1 MTTLTDL
8 IRFNRIIFRDQIFTK
23 EYMVTA
29 VDECARYLDKNIR
42 SNSPVVYLVAPNHIK
57 TIVAFLGI
65 VKTGRA
71 ALLIDPKVGKL
82 EYEEMLADTTPS
94 AILRIDPQNIEFDYV
109 KEVEL
114 TGSSMDPS
122 LVAQLDDVAVMLYTA
137 AEDGY
142 AKAAMLTHRNL
153 LSNAQVICE
162 DNHVDASSTSCA
174 LLPFHHIFG
183 FQYGVITPLI
193 GNGSLLI
200 IDNGNSQ
207 RIDLVAEEISR
218 HKTTQIYSIPLI
230 YYLLSKSPAI
240 MDISKQVHSL
250 ICGGYKLAGFL
261 KSRFEQKC
269 GIPLL
274 EGYGLTETAAGC
286 LWQRRDEQIVNDSI
300 GYPVRNYTVKIFND
314 SNKELLPG
322 IKGEIYIRG
331 PGVTKGY
338 FRYPEATKKTLING
352 WLHTGDFGN
361 QNETGDVFF
370 LGCKKSMY
378 NVGGNKVYPE
388 HVKRLMMKNENVKT
402 VDLFSTYNELL
413 GDKVRAT
420 IMLRDTTPAARESFT
435 KWCRE
440 NLTPYK
446 IPEKTAFTENKSL
459 EKSVIGNG
467 AEVFCGCP

>member
-1 MTTLTDL
+1 LSPTPLPKTTGPIMTALTDS
-8 IRFNRIIFRDQIFTK
+8 IRFNLIIFRDRVFTK
-23 EYMVTA
+23 EYMVRA
-29 VDECARYLDKNIR
+29 IDACARYLDKNIR

-57 TIVAFLGI
+57 TIIGFLAI
-65 VKTGRA
+65 IKTGRT
-71 ALLIDPKVGKL
+71 ALLVDPKVGKI

-94 AILRIDPQNIEFDYV
+94 AILRIDRQTIEFDYD

-193 GNGSLLI
+193 GYGSLLV
-200 IDNGNSQ
+200 IDNGNAQ
-207 RIDLVAEEISR
+207 RIDLIAEEISR
-218 HKTTQIYSIPLI
+218 HKTTQIYSIPLM

-240 MDISKQVHSL
+240 RDISKQVHSL
-250 ICGGYKLAGFL
+250 ICGGYQLAGFL

-274 EGYGLTETAAGC
+274 EGYGLTETSAGC
-286 LWQRRDEQIVNDSI
+286 LWQQWGEKYANGSVGRA
-300 GYPVRNYTVKIFND
+300 VRNCRVKIFDEAN
-314 SNKELLPG
+314 NEVHLNE
-322 IKGEIYIRG
+322 KGEICVQGDNI
-331 PGVTKGY
+331 TKGY
-338 FRYPEATKKTLING
+338 FNRPEATCKTIING
-352 WLHTGDFGN
+352 WLHTGDYGK
-361 QNETGDVFF
+361 QNENGDVFF

-388 HVKRLMMKNENVKT
+388 EVIKILKMNPNVET
-402 VDLFSTYNELL
+402 VEFRSEYDELT
-413 GDKVRAT
+413 GDRIRAW
-420 IMLRDTTPAARESFT
+420 IKLSDTSQKAIAGFKE
-435 KWCRE
+435 WCFRG
-440 NLTPYK
+440 LTPHK
-446 IPEKTAFTENKSL
+446 VPQF
-459 EKSVIGNG
+459 
-467 AEVFCGCP
+467 VFVS